1 MGHAPLAAKF
11 GYSCVFHRN
20 YSKLF
25 EIEIMRRIFFI
36 DTYRL
41 ARLSPKNTGLEQDVF
56 LYSHGY
62 RQGSRAYVL
71 VRKRLGY
78 LKVYLDKASRAE
90 PEGIR
95 PWIEA
100 NMGVLLRHW
109 SGKID
114 DSEALLILCRR
125 GKKDVQQGFFQAT
138 RCDRI
143 NVK

>member
-1 MGHAPLAAKF
+1 MF
-11 GYSCVFHRN
+11 D
-20 YSKLF
+20 
-25 EIEIMRRIFFI
+25 RIFFI

-41 ARLSPKNTGLEQDVF
+41 ARLSPKNTGLKQDVF
-56 LYSHGY
+56 LYSLGS

-71 VRKRLGY
+71 VKKRLGY
-78 LKVYLDKASRAE
+78 LKVYLDKPSRAE

-100 NMGVLLRHW
+100 NMDMLLRHW

-125 GKKDVQQGFFQAT
+125 GKQ
-138 RCDRI
+138 
-143 NVK
+143 NV